1 MGYWCSLT
9 IFFSYKYTTE
19 GEDILIT
26 FVFPLILTRPEKKSQ
41 GRHFA
46 FIISIK
52 YLFINYTYHTIG
64 STIYQKSDTDSCEP
78 PVLWC

>member
-1 MGYWCSLT
+1 MVAIGQKGGMGSGKEGWRMGYWCSLT

-52 YLFINYTYHTIG
+52 YLFI
-64 STIYQKSDTDSCEP
+64 C
-78 PVLWC
+78 